1 MSSVIV
7 DTAPE
12 RKTKVLI
19 DAYRQVQDWMRA
31 HLPEIFLAG
40 AILLFFFVY
49 FSPHMLATVQSGE
62 AGVRYMRFFGGTQ
75 TDRVLSEGLKFV
87 FPWDK
92 LFIYDLRIQEAR
104 HDVTVMTEEGMHVTM
119 HISIRYHPEADLV
132 GLLHQRIG
140 PDYKDR
146 VVIPEVESE
155 VRAEIG
161 KVKLKSLFDLQP
173 AGVAEKIRNHT
184 ADRLATRF
192 IKLDGVILRGIDL
205 PAKLKNA
212 IEEKMVQAELS
223 ESYKYR
229 IDKEGKEKERKLIE
243 AEGIHA
249 FNQRI
254 HESITPNLLR
264 WRAIDAAKELALSP
278 NAKTV
283 VLGQGGNTQLLL
295 GGEK

>member
-1 MSSVIV
+1 MV
-7 DTAPE
+7 DDPPQ
-12 RKTKVLI
+12 RKKKALI
-19 DAYRQVQDWMRA
+19 DAYHQVRESVKA
-31 HLPEIFLAG
+31 NLPQIYLAG
-40 AILLFFFVY
+40 AILLFFFIY
-49 FSPHMLATVQSGE
+49 FAPHMLVTVQSGE
-62 AGVRYMRFFGGTQ
+62 AGVRYLRFFGGTQ

-92 LFIYDLRIQEAR
+92 LFVYDLRIQEAR

-140 PDYKDR
+140 PDYKNR

-161 KVKLKSLFDLQP
+161 KVKLQSLFDLQP

-192 IKLDGVILRGIDL
+192 IELDGVILRGIDL

-212 IEEKMVQAELS
+212 IEEKMVQSELS

-229 IDKEGKEKERKLIE
+229 LDRETKEKDRKLIE
-243 AEGIHA
+243 AHGIEA
-249 FNQRI
+249 FNLKIR
-254 HESITPNLLR
+254 ESITPNLLR

-283 VLGQGGNTQLLL
+283 VLGQGGNLPLLL
-295 GGEK
+295 GGDK